1 MVDKMMEEL
10 KQWNNLDSFIETRQ
24 CVKSVLA
31 GVYWEG
37 ATQGGGGGGVCVVTS
52 PRGC

>member
-1 MVDKMMEEL
+1 MINKMMEEL

-24 CVKSVLA
+24 RVKSVLD

-37 ATQGGGGGGVCVVTS
+37 AAQGGGGGGCAL
-52 PRGC
+52 